1 MSERKQKQTENTELD
16 VEETSFMLEPSQV
29 EVGAGY
35 TVQVK
40 YNELEKPIVNV
51 KTYGNV
57 DLVKIR
63 KDIERIFPN
72 AQIRQLNQP
81 TTITVAKVN
90 IRKLRKK
97 KRRA

>member
-1 MSERKQKQTENTELD
+1 MTERKQKQPENTELD
-16 VEETSFMLEPSQV
+16 VEETSFVLEPSQV

-35 TVQVK
+35 TLQVK

-57 DLVKIR
+57 DLVKI
-63 KDIERIFPN
+63 KKEIERIFPN

-81 TTITVAKVN
+81 TTVTVAKAS
-90 IRKLRKK
+90 IKKLHKK